1 MSDKSKIKRA
11 AVEIDIY
18 ESALDMLTEVDGIYK
33 VSTDYMY
40 GFIKDLKRVLNILS
54 TLQKT

>member
-11 AVEIDIY
+11 EVEIGIY
-18 ESALDMLTEVDGIYK
+18 ENALNMLTETDGIYK

-40 GFIKDLKRVLNILS
+40 AFIKDLKRVLELED
-54 TLQKT
+54 K